1 MEFYKILCLFILI
14 NHKRNSV
21 LNNLDYKIYTDGA
34 CLRNPGPGGWAVLII
49 STNQSEEKN
58 LVVNL

>member
-1 MEFYKILCLFILI
+1 MNKII
-14 NHKRNSV
+14 KNSI

-49 STNQSEEKN
+49 STNQSKE
-58 LVVNL
+58 